1 MATWNEL
8 LAYMKSNYK
17 LDLHSSGEM
26 ASLLFPVDDRTQFV
40 FVSKAGN
47 DALGEW
53 ACIESAIGDLKDVD
67 LTKVCGEVDSNVI
80 GGIVVK
86 SGMGKVFLRHTV
98 PLANL
103 DINEFEV
110 PLLMVTMSADVME
123 KKFTSHD
130 KH

>member
-1 MATWNEL
+1 MASWNEL
-8 LAYMKSNYK
+8 VAYMRANYK

-26 ASLLFPVDDRTQFV
+26 ASMLFPIEDRTQLV

-53 ACIESAIGDLKDVD
+53 ACIESAIGDLKDLD

-86 SGMGKVFLRHTV
+86 SGMDKVFLRHTV
-98 PLANL
+98 PLVNL
-103 DINEFEV
+103 DINEFKV
-110 PLLMVTMSADVME
+110 PLVMITLSADVME
-123 KKFTSHD
+123 KKFTRKD